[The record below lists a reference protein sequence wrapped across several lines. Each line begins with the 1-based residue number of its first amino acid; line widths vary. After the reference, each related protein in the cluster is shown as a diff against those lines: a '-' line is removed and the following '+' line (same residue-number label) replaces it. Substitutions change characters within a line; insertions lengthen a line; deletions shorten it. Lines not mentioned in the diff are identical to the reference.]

1 MKILAVIPNFI
12 YTLAMPI
19 NLTDLPGI
27 LIGVFVILFAI
38 AIHEYAHGKSALSLG
53 DPTAK
58 NAGRLTLN
66 PISHIDPIGAICLFL
81 FHFGWAKPVPINTSY
96 FKNPRKDIILT
107 SLSGPMSNFGA
118 AFVSGLFL
126 KNFPLNSSPFLVY
139 LLSYMVLINTALGLF
154 NLLPIPPLDG
164 SHVLENLLPIKAARK
179 FRQAGRH
186 APLALITLLLMDSF
200 ILHINIIGRIIDWP
214 LRFLL
219 SLFV

>member
-1 MKILAVIPNFI
+1 MNISE
-12 YTLAMPI
+12 
-19 NLTDLPGI
+19 LPDI
-27 LIGVFVILFAI
+27 LIRVFVILFAI
-38 AIHEYAHGKSALSLG
+38 AIHEYAHGKAALSLG

-107 SLSGPMSNFGA
+107 SLSGPMSNFAA
-118 AFVSGLFL
+118 AFAAGVFL
-126 KNFPLNSSPFLVY
+126 KNFPLQSSPFLVY

-179 FRQAGRH
+179 FRQAGRY
-186 APLALITLLLMDSF
+186 APFALITLLLMDSF
-200 ILHINIIGRIIDWP
+200 ILHINIIGRIINWP
-214 LRFLL
+214 LRLLL